1 MLDGTK
7 RSQLPETAFGGIP
20 ENHSSLTFEGFSEH
34 NTFNPARL
42 LMLTAVNPPDE
53 RAAST
58 AEDDFDVGPLSSGA
72 NCAPLGPIK
81 RSYDS
86 AMQSSRGSQAS
97 TPMSSHWSSNGEAPK
112 RVEHIGFERAVS
124 FLDYG
129 DPEDKP
135 EENPKDS
142 KRIRSGVLTP
152 PLPEDLVMAS
162 AHESGGGVPIK
173 HEIDLEMGEIKEV
186 AGSNQ
191 YAYDDLDEMITQAQ
205 KEAMR

>member
-20 ENHSSLTFEGFSEH
+20 ENHASLTFEGFSEH
-34 NTFNPARL
+34 NTLNPARL

-53 RAAST
+53 RA
-58 AEDDFDVGPLSSGA
+58 PSGA

-112 RVEHIGFERAVS
+112 RVEHVGFKRAVS

-142 KRIRSGVLTP
+142 KRIKSGVLTP
-152 PLPEDLVMAS
+152 PLPEDLVMTS
-162 AHESGGGVPIK
+162 AEEFGGGVPVK
-173 HEIDLEMGEIKEV
+173 HEIDLEMGEINEV
-186 AGSNQ
+186 AGSNK
-191 YAYDDLDEMITQAQ
+191 YAYEDLDEMITQAQ
-205 KEAMR
+205 KKAMC

>member
-7 RSQLPETAFGGIP
+7 SSQLPETAFGGIP
-20 ENHSSLTFEGFSEH
+20 ENHSSLSFEGFSEH

-53 RAAST
+53 RATST
-58 AEDDFDVGPLSSGA
+58 ADDDFDVGPLSSGA
-72 NCAPLGPIK
+72 NCAPLRPIK

-86 AMQSSRGSQAS
+86 AMQISRGSQAS

-112 RVEHIGFERAVS
+112 RVELVGFKRAVS

-135 EENPKDS
+135 EENPKDP

-162 AHESGGGVPIK
+162 AEESGGGVPVK

-186 AGSNQ
+186 AGSNN
-191 YAYDDLDEMITQAQ
+191 YAYEDLDEMITQAQ
-205 KEAMR
+205 KKAMC